1 MLIVGTMTVF
11 FRTTGTMGGPE
22 FFVRPSSRSLRDVR
36 IPVIVAVIERPDGLV
51 LIDTGWSR
59 RSCAF
64 PHDDPGLAH
73 SVLLGL
79 SVKPE
84 DALASQL
91 ISQGYSP
98 GDVRHVVATHLH
110 ADHVGGV
117 VDFERATVHVHDRE
131 IHASER
137 GLRGGYTPS
146 VRSLPRVSPYTLDG
160 PAALGF
166 PFSKDLFGDGTVL
179 LLDGRG
185 HTAGSVVVAVKLQEG
200 WALHAG
206 DAAQYVG
213 EYRADETAPPSPY
226 ARTMSWNLSE
236 QRRTYG
242 LLRHAETALD
252 ARVVVSHDPNLLD
265 ALPTT
270 KETSWPCAWDKRKA
284 ATKPRR

>member
-1 MLIVGTMTVF
+1 MLLVAAMSVF

-22 FFVRPSSRSLRDVR
+22 FFVRPSSRSLRDLR

-51 LIDTGWSR
+51 LVDTGWSR
-59 RSCAF
+59 RTCAF
-64 PHDDPGLAH
+64 PDDDPGVAQRL
-73 SVLLGL
+73 LLGL

-91 ISQGYSP
+91 ISLGYAP
-98 GDVRHVVATHLH
+98 GDVRHIIATHLH

-131 IHASER
+131 IDASAR
-137 GLRGGYTPS
+137 GLRGGYS
-146 VRSLPRVSPYTLDG
+146 SAMRSLPRVAPYTLD
-160 PAALGF
+160 PEPTLGF
-166 PFSKDLFGDGTVL
+166 PFSRDLFGDGSVL

-185 HTAGSVVVAVKLQEG
+185 HTAGSVVVAVKLQDG

-213 EYRADETAPPSPY
+213 EYRADDAAPSSLY
-226 ARTMSWNLSE
+226 AHAMSWNLAE

-242 LLRHAETALD
+242 LLRGAEASLD
-252 ARVVVSHDPNLLD
+252 ARVVVSHDPDLLD
-265 ALPTT
+265 TLPTT
-270 KETSWPCAWDKRKA
+270 KETAWPCAWDKRKGN
-284 ATKPRR
+284 KPKR